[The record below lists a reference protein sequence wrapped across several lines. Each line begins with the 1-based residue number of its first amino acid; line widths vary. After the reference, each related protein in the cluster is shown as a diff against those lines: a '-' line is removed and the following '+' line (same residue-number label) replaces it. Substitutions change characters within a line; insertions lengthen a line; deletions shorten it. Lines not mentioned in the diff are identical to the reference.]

1 LLLDVDGA
9 MRSASRRLLRPTGLG
24 ARSSSGRPLRLEKRA
39 RLEYINCM
47 RRDDIIATLKA
58 AEPALRARGIRRAA
72 VFGSIARGDERPGS
86 DIDILVE
93 FEPGAEGSIY
103 DYMNLKQYIAGLF
116 DGPVDVID
124 RDALKPHLRAPAAR
138 DTVYAF

>member
-1 LLLDVDGA
+1 ML
-9 MRSASRRLLRPTGLG
+9 
-24 ARSSSGRPLRLEKRA
+24 
-39 RLEYINCM
+39 
-47 RRDDIIATLKA
+47 RDDVIAKLKA

-72 VFGSIARGDERPGS
+72 IFGSIARGEQRPDS

-103 DYMNLKQYIAGLF
+103 DYMNLKEYIAGLF

-124 RDALKPHLRAPAAR
+124 CGALKPHLRAPVAR
-138 DTVYAF
+138 DTLYAF

>member
-1 LLLDVDGA
+1 
-9 MRSASRRLLRPTGLG
+9 
-24 ARSSSGRPLRLEKRA
+24 
-39 RLEYINCM
+39 M
-47 RRDDIIATLKA
+47 RRDDIIATLRA

-72 VFGSIARGDERPGS
+72 VFGSIARGDERPDS

-103 DYMNLKQYIAGLF
+103 EYMNLKQYIAGLF
-116 DGPVDVID
+116 DGPVDAID
-124 RDALKPHLRAPAAR
+124 RDALKPHLRVAATR